1 VIAVFL
7 NNKLIS
13 CDTILPVAM
22 EAHQRTGRRAL
33 FLTTDAETYDGI
45 RQNVVLWDAIQRIG
59 RLLLIGRRRRT
70 PATWLVHR
78 FSVTL
83 LLAWLTVLALA
94 GRLDVFHFRAL
105 NGWPLRWL
113 FLVNRNRTYLCESDS
128 FGEPK
133 LMGDVRGVAYARTER
148 RHPPAAGAV
157 IAFHPEFMPYNA
169 PDMAGCPRYV
179 FGPTRLRK
187 VWLDYVRDRADAD
200 FAAAFAGAGLADS
213 AEIGAYMLG
222 FFGPIPYLEN
232 GGDGVMKTLFEE
244 TLDILEEC
252 CAELPIFLKPHIFT
266 DMRVVREALSKR
278 PGLKAVV
285 SYLHPTVLATRARFC
300 LTNVYSTTQADAHSL
315 GVPTIEYTAYSADAL
330 KVTGNGS
337 MRPDMIDHFINRD
350 PGRLRDCLRGLG
362 GAARRPLPEG
372 MVEDASGLLGRVVGA
387 TA

>member
-1 VIAVFL
+1 MIAVFL

-59 RLLLIGRRRRT
+59 RLVLIGRRRRT
-70 PATWLVHR
+70 PASWLAHR
-78 FSVTL
+78 LSVAL
-83 LLAWLTVLALA
+83 LLAWLTGLALA

-113 FLVNRNRTYLCESDS
+113 FVVNRERTYLCESDS
-128 FGEPK
+128 FGEPR
-133 LMGDVRGVAYARTER
+133 LMGEVRGVAYARTER
-148 RHPPAAGAV
+148 RQPPAAGAV

-169 PDMAGCPRYV
+169 PDMASCPRYL

-200 FAAAFAGAGLADS
+200 FAAAFAGAGLDDS
-213 AEIGAYMLG
+213 PEIGAYMLG

-232 GGDGVMKTLFEE
+232 GGERVMAALLEE
-244 TLDILEEC
+244 TLDVLEDC
-252 CAELPIFLKPHIFT
+252 CGELPIFLKPHIFT
-266 DMRVVREALSKR
+266 DMRLVRAALARR

-285 SYLHPTVLATRARFC
+285 TYLHPSVLATRARFC
-300 LTNVYSTTQADAHSL
+300 IANVYSTTQADAHSL
-315 GVPTIEYTAYSADAL
+315 GVPTIEYTAYSRDAL
-330 KVTGNGS
+330 SVTGYGS

-350 PGRLRDCLRGLG
+350 PDRLRQCLLGLD
-362 GAARRPLPEG
+362 ASARAPLPEG
-372 MVEDASGLLGRVVGA
+372 KVEDASGLLGRVVGA
-387 TA
+387 RA